1 MDKTSFTK
9 EVGALCRSCRER
21 VGLRQVDIAEK
32 VGMEPTNVCYFEQG
46 KRDSL
51 QIFSVYGMM
60 FDAEEWRALNGIYN
74 RYFAE

>member
-1 MDKTSFTK
+1 MEKSSFTK
-9 EVGALCRSCRER
+9 EVGALCRKCRER
-21 VGLRQVDIAEK
+21 CGLRQTDIADK
-32 VGMEPTNVCYFEQG
+32 LDMSSTNICYFENG
-46 KRDSL
+46 ERDSL